1 MAFPL
6 PRGFVRY
13 FRTVVR
19 IDVIE
24 VFHGQHHRAVSGILD
39 SQVVGDQPSGFAAL
53 AFEYT
58 AKEASRGFF
67 VTMARYEHI
76 HDIAAL
82 VHGTPQIV
90 LVTLNGD
97 KNLVDVPGIT
107 QAPLS
112 FF

>member
-24 VFHGQHHRAVSGILD
+24 VFHGQHHRAVSGILA

-90 LVTLNGD
+90 PFPLDGHKD
-97 KNLVDVPGIT
+97 FVDMSGIA